1 MPTARRSA
9 PRREPTAWR
18 PDERYRAALALG
30 SSLPFPDEAS
40 LRAVQHTLGV
50 DTAFRTGDAHARGRT
65 YAWRPGLEARFFR
78 KVSRDARE
86 GLHPLAAGIRLYL
99 DLIHVHPFADGNA
112 RAATIW
118 LCWALSR
125 AGWPLPDLEAVVRL
139 PKPPGH
145 PRVPALMAAVA

>member
-1 MPTARRSA
+1 M
-9 PRREPTAWR
+9 AWR
-18 PDERYRAALALG
+18 QGRGAEAYGRALALA
-30 SSLPFPDEAS
+30 STLPWPDEPA
-40 LRAVQHTLGV
+40 LREVQAVLGV
-50 DTAFRTGDAHARGRT
+50 DPGFRQGDAHALGRT

-78 KVSRDARE
+78 KVARDARE
-86 GLHPLAAGIRLYL
+86 GLHPLATGIRLYL
-99 DLIHVHPFADGNA
+99 DLVHVHPFMDGNA